1 MHEVGIMESV
11 LQIAEAQARKSGAS
25 TIHEIRMRVGR
36 MTGVVL
42 ESLDHAFAILKDG
55 TMAASARLIVDEI
68 PGACWCDGCKREF
81 EAEGMIGE
89 CPDCL
94 RPSFEIRRGREL
106 DVVSLEVD

>member
-68 PGACWCDGCKREF
+68 PGDLLVRRVQAR
-81 EAEGMIGE
+81 I
-89 CPDCL
+89 
-94 RPSFEIRRGREL
+94 RGRGHDRRMSGLPPAEL
-106 DVVSLEVD
+106 